1 MRAAPGERACSFN
14 SRDAHFPKSIGGL
27 PTLQTTQTP
36 AGIDKLCNSGNAQF
50 YFLPGFLPST
60 MKRASLA
67 SASLLD
73 LTSFFSPC
81 KKPLDFARRQMY
93 LWTGKKK
100 GKGREPRKWKR
111 KKLYFSQNFLCGKGQ
126 EPLTLNI
133 YVLLA
138 PIPWAMVWVLQR
150 ERVCVVIRTDKN
162 SALGFYCY
170 MPILRRPR
178 QGYHEFQ
185 TSMGYIE
192 NLRSDWNL
200 ISK

>member
-14 SRDAHFPKSIGGL
+14 SRDARFPKSIGGL

-60 MKRASLA
+60 MKRTSLA

-73 LTSFFSPC
+73 LASFFFFPC
-81 KKPLDFARRQMY
+81 KRPPDFARRQMY
-93 LWTGKKK
+93 LWTGERK

-126 EPLTLNI
+126 EPLTYMSYSHL
-133 YVLLA
+133 Y
-138 PIPWAMVWVLQR
+138 PGPW
-150 ERVCVVIRTDKN
+150 
-162 SALGFYCY
+162 SG
-170 MPILRRPR
+170 
-178 QGYHEFQ
+178 
-185 TSMGYIE
+185 
-192 NLRSDWNL
+192 
-200 ISK
+200 

>member
-14 SRDAHFPKSIGGL
+14 SRDAHFPKSIGDL

-93 LWTGKKK
+93 LWTVEKK

-133 YVLLA
+133 YVLYLY
-138 PIPWAMVWVLQR
+138 PGPWSGCCR
-150 ERVCVVIRTDKN
+150 ERECYQNRQK
-162 SALGFYCY
+162 LCPGFLLLYANT
-170 MPILRRPR
+170 
-178 QGYHEFQ
+178 QEAEAGV
-185 TSMGYIE
+185 S
-192 NLRSDWNL
+192 
-200 ISK
+200 